1 MAEVLGLGV
10 THYPPLMGQD
20 DKMSWVLDWTLQDPD
35 MPAELRDPAAWPEP
49 MRAEYGTDRGRSS
62 AARHRAR
69 CLDGLRAVRAAL
81 DEFGPDVVLIW
92 GDDQYE
98 NFREDLVPPFALL
111 GYGDVTATPWA
122 SVPYQNVWNEPA
134 ETEFKVRGAPEA
146 GRWFAEALLADDI
159 DMAYA
164 YQPLH
169 HPSLPHSFLNA
180 LLLLDYDRT
189 GLSYPVLPM
198 AINCYGRR
206 VISFHGGR
214 SRFADRSKPFDP
226 PSPSPR
232 RCMDVGAAVARAALA
247 SPWRVAL
254 LASSSWSH
262 AFLTDHTYRL
272 YPLTSS
278 PTGGSTKSA
287 GSRRHFATWRGT
299 STLADVERRRPAGGA
314 QLVLPGRRDGGV
326 ECHAVMVEPGRDPC
340 LQLEQGVRGLS
351 HGDAVKVGRV
361 LRTGLDADGRSTA
374 VEDRV
379 VDPRQ
384 LPTGRLLT
392 ELWAQ
397 ESFGGLRYW
406 LLTVPADVPA
416 APARM
421 HAMPTL
427 DLGIVLAGHL
437 RLILEDGSSNDLLP
451 GDAFVQTGT
460 GHAYAGNPGP
470 DPAVLAVVCT
480 GQRA

>member
-35 MPAELRDPAAWPEP
+35 MPAQLRDPAAWPEP
-49 MRAEYGTDRGRSS
+49 MRAEYGTDRGHSS
-62 AARHRAR
+62 AAAHRAQ
-69 CLDGLRAVRAAL
+69 CLDGFREVRAAL
-81 DEFGPDVVLIW
+81 DEFSPDVVLIW

-98 NFREDLVPPFALL
+98 NFREDVIPPFALL

-122 SVPYQNVWNEPA
+122 TVPYQNVWDEPA

-214 SRFADRSKPFDP
+214 SRFADRAKPFDP

-232 RCMDVGAAVARAALA
+232 RCVDVGAAVARAALA

-272 YPLTSS
+272 YPDIAADRRLYEALV
-278 PTGGSTKSA
+278 A
-287 GSRRHFATWRGT
+287 GDTATWRAC
-299 STLADVERRRPAGGA
+299 TLADVEHAG
-314 QLVLPGRRDGGV
+314 QQEVLNWF
-326 ECHAVMVEPGRDPC
+326 C
-340 LQLEQGVRGLS
+340 
-351 HGDAVKVGRV
+351 
-361 LRTGLDADGRSTA
+361 
-374 VEDRV
+374 
-379 VDPRQ
+379 
-384 LPTGRLLT
+384 
-392 ELWAQ
+392 
-397 ESFGGLRYW
+397 
-406 LLTVPADVPA
+406 
-416 APARM
+416 
-421 HAMPTL
+421 
-427 DLGIVLAGHL
+427 LAGAMGEL
-437 RLILEDGSSNDLLP
+437 GVTPTWSSLVETHVFNSNK
-451 GDAFVQTGT
+451 AF
-460 GHAYAGNPGP
+460 
-470 DPAVLAVVCT
+470 AVYPPVT
-480 GQRA
+480 P